1 MGTTDE
7 KIGIF
12 LKKSRLCGYWNTVVG
27 FLGLATIFNTCEA
40 KDQLSC

>member
-12 LKKSRLCGYWNTVVG
+12 LKKNPDSAVTGTQWLGSWAWPQ
-27 FLGLATIFNTCEA
+27 FLILVKPRT
-40 KDQLSC
+40 S